1 MSYCVY
7 ILYSES
13 TNRYYKG
20 QTTDLKDRLYR
31 HNSGMEKATRFGR
44 PWRLVWSCRKDSRS
58 EAVILEKKLKN
69 LSRKKLEEFIS
80 KYSSDSAGPD
90 APTVS
95 VGGQDAD

>member
-13 TNRYYKG
+13 TNRYYRG
-20 QTTDLKDRLYR
+20 QTTDLMDRLRR

-44 PWRLVWSCRKDSRS
+44 PWHLVWSCIKDSRS

-80 KYSSDSAGPD
+80 KYSSDNAGPD